1 MPCWVPSSNQLPQSP
16 SPWPPASRRK
26 RLACGH
32 ISHETQPFS
41 PVGEN
46 GSHVLPTTTEP
57 LSPPSLPTGWG
68 EGWEAQVFRE
78 RAVSTSTERA
88 CAGPTLTEKLSL

>member
-1 MPCWVPSSNQLPQSP
+1 M
-16 SPWPPASRRK
+16 
-26 RLACGH
+26 GD
-32 ISHETQPFS
+32 ISHETQPFF
-41 PVGEN
+41 PAGEN
-46 GSHVLPTTTEP
+46 GGSQVLPTTTEP

-88 CAGPTLTEKLSL
+88 CVGPTLTEKLSL